1 VFLKLFNSLK
11 VAGIPVTI
19 REYLDMLKGLDKG
32 ICYKNSI
39 EDFYYFSRLCLV
51 KDEKYFDRF
60 DKAFKSFYEMNKE
73 YYLELK
79 NKIPQD
85 WLNDQLKK
93 FFSDEMKLKVKNDK
107 DWKEILKQFEK
118 ILSEQKG
125 RHQGGNKWI
134 GTGGTSMYG
143 NSGYNPKGVRIGG
156 KSKNRSAVKIWD
168 KREFNNLDDQV
179 TLNTRNIQVA
189 LRRLRKFARQSNEL
203 EFDLENTVSS
213 TSKNAGVLDIKFRPQ
228 RTNKVRVL
236 LFIDIGG
243 SMDEHAKRCEEIFS
257 AANSEF
263 KSLDFFY
270 FHNCIYES
278 VWKDNRRRG
287 SNLIKID
294 DIIRKFKKNTKVIV
308 LGDALMS
315 PYEVAYPGG
324 SIEHWNEKPGSYWV
338 KKLVSYFNKFIWL
351 NPEIKENWQYS
362 QSTKM
367 LKQLTN
373 NYMFEL
379 NLAGIEAG
387 MKELAK

>member
-1 VFLKLFNSLK
+1 
-11 VAGIPVTI
+11 
-19 REYLDMLKGLDKG
+19 
-32 ICYKNSI
+32 
-39 EDFYYFSRLCLV
+39 
-51 KDEKYFDRF
+51 
-60 DKAFKSFYEMNKE
+60 
-73 YYLELK
+73 
-79 NKIPQD
+79 
-85 WLNDQLKK
+85 
-93 FFSDEMKLKVKNDK
+93 
-107 DWKEILKQFEK
+107 
-118 ILSEQKG
+118 
-125 RHQGGNKWI
+125 
-134 GTGGTSMYG
+134 
-143 NSGYNPKGVRIGG
+143 
-156 KSKNRSAVKIWD
+156 
-168 KREFNNLDDQV
+168 
-179 TLNTRNIQVA
+179 
-189 LRRLRKFARQSNEL
+189 
-203 EFDLENTVSS
+203 
-213 TSKNAGVLDIKFRPQ
+213 
-228 RTNKVRVL
+228 
-236 LFIDIGG
+236 
-243 SMDEHAKRCEEIFS
+243 MDEHAKRCEEIFS

>member
-1 VFLKLFNSLK
+1 MFLKLFNSLK

>member
-1 VFLKLFNSLK
+1 MFLKLFNSLK

-143 NSGYNPKGVRIGG
+143 NSGYNPKGVRMGG